1 MNPKQLAQNIIERA
15 MKMQTFR
22 IIRTRPDDFEFNGPV
37 PFDVK
42 INKED
47 VMTFTVHALTL
58 EEANAQVD
66 EYLRENTGL

>member
-22 IIRTRPDDFEFNGPV
+22 IMRMTPDDFEFNGQV
-37 PFDVK
+37 PFDIK
-42 INKED
+42 INKEG

-58 EEANAQVD
+58 EEANKQVD